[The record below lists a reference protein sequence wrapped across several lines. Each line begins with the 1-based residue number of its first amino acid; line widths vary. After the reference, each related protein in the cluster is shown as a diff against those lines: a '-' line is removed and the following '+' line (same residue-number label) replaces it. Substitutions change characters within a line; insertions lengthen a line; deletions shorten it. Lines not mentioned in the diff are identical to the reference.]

1 MTTSP
6 PLFPL
11 NPAIIAASER
21 PMANW
26 YRQFPGSLPVFPL
39 GTAQRCEAPPLRV
52 AAGAWMEFVID
63 LDPNEER

>member
-1 MTTSP
+1 MTSP
-6 PLFPL
+6 PLKPL

-26 YRQFPGSLPVFPL
+26 YRQFPGYLAVFP
-39 GTAQRCEAPPLRV
+39 REK
-52 AAGAWMEFVID
+52 FVID